1 MKPIVTILI
10 SLFMLPNIMIGQ
22 SFSKAEQKVIE
33 GVESYWSDF
42 AGKDKNKWLDDF
54 HDSYKGWSVGS
65 EFLNTKKDNVKW
77 NNYTW
82 GKDEVLFWDI
92 TPMGVVLH
100 DNIAVVHYYYT
111 TISKNKKNGKETTEK
126 GKWTDVIINDGG
138 KWKLVADHGG
148 KTESNTE
155 E

>member
-10 SLFMLPNIMIGQ
+10 SLFMLPNIIIGQ
-22 SFSKAEQKVIE
+22 SFSKAEQIVIE

-42 AGKDKNKWLDDF
+42 SGKDKNKWLDDF
-54 HDSYKGWSVGS
+54 HDSYKGWDVGS
-65 EFLNTKKDNVKW
+65 EFLNTKKDNIKW

-82 GKDEVLFWDI
+82 GKDEVLFWNI
-92 TPMGVVLH
+92 TPIGVVLH

-148 KTESNTE
+148 KTESKTE

>member
-10 SLFMLPNIMIGQ
+10 SLFMLPNIIIGQ
-22 SFSKAEQKVIE
+22 SFSKAEQIVIE

-42 AGKDKNKWLDDF
+42 SGKDKNKWLDDF
-54 HDSYKGWSVGS
+54 HDSYKGWDVGS
-65 EFLNTKKDNVKW
+65 KFLNSKKDNIKW

-92 TPMGVVLH
+92 TPIGVVLH

-148 KTESNTE
+148 KTESKTE

>member
-10 SLFMLPNIMIGQ
+10 SLFMLPNIIIGQ
-22 SFSKAEQKVIE
+22 SFSKAEQIVIE

-42 AGKDKNKWLDDF
+42 SGKDKNKWLDDF
-54 HDSYKGWSVGS
+54 HDSYKGWDVGS
-65 EFLNTKKDNVKW
+65 EFLNTKKDNIKW

-92 TPMGVVLH
+92 TPIGVVLH

-148 KTESNTE
+148 KTETKTE

>member
-54 HDSYKGWSVGS
+54 HDSYKGWYVGS
-65 EFLNTKKDNVKW
+65 ELLNTKKDNIKC

-82 GKDEVLFWDI
+82 
-92 TPMGVVLH
+92 
-100 DNIAVVHYYYT
+100 
-111 TISKNKKNGKETTEK
+111 
-126 GKWTDVIINDGG
+126 
-138 KWKLVADHGG
+138 
-148 KTESNTE
+148 
-155 E
+155 

>member
-54 HDSYKGWSVGS
+54 HDSYKGWDVGS
-65 EFLNTKKDNVKW
+65 ELLNTKKDNIKW

-82 GKDEVLFWDI
+82 GKDEILFWDI
-92 TPMGVVLH
+92 TPIGVVLH

-111 TISKNKKNGKETTEK
+111 IISKNKKNGKKTTEK

-138 KWKLVADHGG
+138 KWKLVADRGG
-148 KTESNTE
+148 KIESNTE

>member
-65 EFLNTKKDNVKW
+65 EFLNTKKDNIKW

-92 TPMGVVLH
+92 TPIGVVLH

-126 GKWTDVIINDGG
+126 GRWTDVIINDGG
-138 KWKLVADHGG
+138 KWRLVADHGG
-148 KTESNTE
+148 KTESKTE
-155 E
+155 

>member
-33 GVESYWSDF
+33 GVESYWLDF

-54 HDSYKGWSVGS
+54 HDSYKGWDVGS
-65 EFLNTKKDNVKW
+65 EFLNTKKDNIKW

-82 GKDEVLFWDI
+82 GKDEILFWDI
-92 TPMGVVLH
+92 TPIGVVLH

-111 TISKNKKNGKETTEK
+111 TISKNKKNSKETTEK

-148 KTESNTE
+148 KTESKTE

>member
-10 SLFMLPNIMIGQ
+10 SLFMLPNIIIGQ
-22 SFSKAEQKVIE
+22 SFSKDEQIVIE

-42 AGKDKNKWLDDF
+42 SGKDKNKWLDDF
-54 HDSYKGWSVGS
+54 HDSYKGWDVGS
-65 EFLNTKKDNVKW
+65 EFLNTKKDNIKW

-92 TPMGVVLH
+92 TPIGVVLH

-148 KTESNTE
+148 KTESKTE

>member
-10 SLFMLPNIMIGQ
+10 SLFMLPNIIIGQ
-22 SFSKAEQKVIE
+22 TFSKAEQIVIE

-42 AGKDKNKWLDDF
+42 SGKDKNKWLDDF
-54 HDSYKGWSVGS
+54 HDSYKGWDVGS
-65 EFLNTKKDNVKW
+65 EFLNTKKDNIKW

-92 TPMGVVLH
+92 TPIGVVLH

-148 KTESNTE
+148 KTESKTE

>member
-65 EFLNTKKDNVKW
+65 EFLNTKEDNIKW

-92 TPMGVVLH
+92 TPIGVVLH

-111 TISKNKKNGKETTEK
+111 TISKNKNNGKETTEK

>member
-10 SLFMLPNIMIGQ
+10 SLFMLPNIIIGQ
-22 SFSKAEQKVIE
+22 SFSKAEQIVIE

-42 AGKDKNKWLDDF
+42 SGKDKNKWLDDF
-54 HDSYKGWSVGS
+54 HDSYKGWDVGS
-65 EFLNTKKDNVKW
+65 EFLNTKKENIKW

-82 GKDEVLFWDI
+82 GKDEVLFWNI
-92 TPMGVVLH
+92 TPIGVVLH

-148 KTESNTE
+148 KTESKTE

>member
-10 SLFMLPNIMIGQ
+10 SLFMLPNIIIGQ
-22 SFSKAEQKVIE
+22 SFSKAEQIVIE

-42 AGKDKNKWLDDF
+42 SGKDKNKWLDDF
-54 HDSYKGWSVGS
+54 HDSYKGWDVGS
-65 EFLNTKKDNVKW
+65 EFLNTKKDNIKW

-92 TPMGVVLH
+92 TPIGVVLH

-148 KTESNTE
+148 KTESKTE

>member
-10 SLFMLPNIMIGQ
+10 SLFMLPNIIIVQ
-22 SFSKAEQKVIE
+22 SFSKAEQIVIE

-42 AGKDKNKWLDDF
+42 SGKDKNKWLDDF
-54 HDSYKGWSVGS
+54 HDSYKGWDVGS
-65 EFLNTKKDNVKW
+65 EFLNTKKDNIKW

-92 TPMGVVLH
+92 TPIGVVLH

-148 KTESNTE
+148 KTESKTE

>member
-54 HDSYKGWSVGS
+54 HDSYKGWDVGN
-65 EFLNTKKDNVKW
+65 EYINTKKDNIKW
-77 NNYTW
+77 NDYTW
-82 GKDEVLFWDI
+82 GKDEVLFWNI
-92 TPMGVVLH
+92 TPIGVVLH
-100 DNIAVVHYYYT
+100 DDIAVVHYYYT
-111 TISKNKKNGKETTEK
+111 IISKNKNNGKETTEK

>member
-22 SFSKAEQKVIE
+22 SFSKAEQEVIE
-33 GVESYWSDF
+33 GVESYWADF
-42 AGKDKNKWLDDF
+42 NGKDKNKYQNVF
-54 HDSYKGWSVGS
+54 HDSYKGWDVGS
-65 EFLNTKKDNVKW
+65 EYINTKKDNIKW
-77 NNYTW
+77 NDYTW
-82 GKDEVLFWDI
+82 GKDEVLFWNI
-92 TPMGVVLH
+92 TPIGVVLH
-100 DNIAVVHYYYT
+100 DDIAVVHYYYT
-111 TISKNKKNGKETTEK
+111 TISKNKKNGKKTTEK

-148 KTESNTE
+148 KIESNTE

>member
-1 MKPIVTILI
+1 MKSIVTILI
-10 SLFMLPNIMIGQ
+10 SLFLLPNIMIGQ

-65 EFLNTKKDNVKW
+65 EFLNTKKDNIKW

-126 GKWTDVIINDGG
+126 GRWTDVIINDGG
-138 KWKLVADHGG
+138 KWRLVADHGG
-148 KTESNTE
+148 KTESKTE
-155 E
+155 

>member
-1 MKPIVTILI
+1 MKSIVTILI
-10 SLFMLPNIMIGQ
+10 SLFLLPNIMIGQ

-54 HDSYKGWSVGS
+54 HDSYKGWDVGS

-126 GKWTDVIINDGG
+126 GRWTDVIINDGG
-138 KWKLVADHGG
+138 KLRLVADHGG
-148 KTESNTE
+148 KRESKTE
-155 E
+155 

>member
-22 SFSKAEQKVIE
+22 SFSKAEQIVIE

-42 AGKDKNKWLDDF
+42 SGKDKNKWLDDF
-54 HDSYKGWSVGS
+54 HDSYKGWDVGS
-65 EFLNTKKDNVKW
+65 EFLNTKKDNIKW

-92 TPMGVVLH
+92 TPIGVVLH

-148 KTESNTE
+148 KTESKTE